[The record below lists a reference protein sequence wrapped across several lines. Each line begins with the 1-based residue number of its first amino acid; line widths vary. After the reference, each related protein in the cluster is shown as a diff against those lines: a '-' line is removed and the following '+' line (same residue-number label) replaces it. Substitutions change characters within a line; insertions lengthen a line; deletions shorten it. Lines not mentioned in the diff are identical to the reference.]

1 MTEAVDL
8 FARFAEGYDK
18 GRPQPPARLTELIT
32 GWAGIDP
39 HDLAVVDLGAGTG
52 LSSVIWAGL
61 ARHVTLVEPAGPML
75 DVARRRTEVLPGD
88 TATEFAFV
96 EAPAEETGL
105 GDGCA
110 DVVTASIAFHW
121 FDPARAIPEAA
132 RLLRP
137 GGVFA
142 VFENDWPPAVH
153 WEPDAAWAAFGART
167 ARIRT
172 ERGVGL
178 RSVDKHDQYDLLVN
192 SGVFRFVKEVAVTDV
207 TTGDA
212 DDYISAARGHPGA
225 AALLKEGV
233 TEEELGLDR
242 VREAARRNLPDP
254 RPWSWTYRVR
264 LAVK

>member
-1 MTEAVDL
+1 MTEVVDL
-8 FARFAEGYDK
+8 FAQFADGYDK
-18 GRPQPPARLTELIT
+18 GRPQPPAKLTELIT
-32 GWAGIDP
+32 GWAGIAP
-39 HDLAVVDLGAGTG
+39 GDLAVVDLGAGTG
-52 LSSVIWAGL
+52 LSSIIWAGA
-61 ARHVTLVEPAGPML
+61 ARHVTLVDPAGPML
-75 DVARRRTEVLPGD
+75 DVARRRTETLPGG
-88 TATEFAFV
+88 TATEFSFV
-96 EAPAEETGL
+96 EAPAEKTGL

-110 DVVTASIAFHW
+110 DIVTASIAFHW
-121 FDPARAIPEAA
+121 FDPDRAIPEAA

-153 WEPDAAWAAFGART
+153 WEADAAFAAFGART

-178 RSVDKHDQYDLLVN
+178 RAVDKVEQYDLLVN
-192 SGVFRFVKEVAVTDV
+192 SGLFRFVKEVAVSDV

-212 DDYISAARGHPGA
+212 DDFIDAARGHPGA
-225 AALLKEGV
+225 AALLREGV
-233 TEEELGLDR
+233 SEEELGLDQ
-242 VREAARRNLPDP
+242 VRAAARRNIPEP